1 MSIWGREAYTIP
13 VMKTI
18 GVLTSGGD
26 SPGMNAAI
34 RAVVRVAGAQGVR
47 VLGVEMGY
55 DGLIDGRYRPLSHEL
70 SGGALAPAPEVD
82 LIGNLGGTILGSARS
97 MRFMQKEGRE
107 QAAAKMREAK
117 MDGLVVIGGNGS
129 LTGAHELAK
138 QTDIPIMGIP
148 ASIDNDIGCTATAI
162 GVDTALNTIVESC
175 DRISDTARAHHR
187 AFVVEVMGRHC
198 GYLAMA
204 GAVAVAA
211 DASLFREQGRTDEQL
226 IAACED
232 VLRKGFAPERG
243 KTRVLIVKSEG
254 VELPTPRLV
263 KELAERIKDIP
274 GVDVRGIV
282 LGHLVRGGSPSY
294 QDRMV
299 AGRLGLA
306 ATLAV
311 LAKKT
316 DEMVAWQSPTPGGTP
331 TEDAQ
336 VSRFPIAKVLEET
349 QALLDGSSPVM
360 RRRVKMME
368 AHQGVLAL

>member
-1 MSIWGREAYTIP
+1 
-13 VMKTI
+13 MKTI

-34 RAVVRVAGAQGVR
+34 RAVVRTAGAQGVR
-47 VLGVEMGY
+47 VLGVEHGY
-55 DGLIDGRYRPLSHEL
+55 DGLMDGRFRPLSHEL
-70 SGGALAPAPEVD
+70 PGGTLAPAPEVD
-82 LIGNLGGTILGSARS
+82 LIGNLGGTILGSVRS
-97 MRFMQKEGRE
+97 MRFLQEEGRAE
-107 QAAAKMREAK
+107 AVRKMRDAGME
-117 MDGLVVIGGNGS
+117 GLVVIGGNGS

-138 QTDIPIMGIP
+138 GTDIPIVGIP

-162 GVDTALNTIVESC
+162 GVDTALNTIVDAC
-175 DRISDTARAHHR
+175 DRISDTARAHRR

-211 DASLFREQGRTDEQL
+211 DAVLFREQGRSDDAL
-226 IAACED
+226 IAACEE

-243 KTRVLIVKSEG
+243 KRRVLVVKSEG

-263 KELAERIKDIP
+263 KELSDRIRDVP
-274 GVDVRGIV
+274 GVDVRGVV
-282 LGHLVRGGSPSY
+282 LGHLVRGGSPTY

-311 LAKKT
+311 LAKKS
-316 DEMVAWQSPTPGGTP
+316 DEMVAWQSPVAGGTA
-331 TEDAQ
+331 TEDPQ

-349 QALLDGSSPVM
+349 HALLDGSSPVM

-368 AHQGVLAL
+368 THQGVLAL

>member
-1 MSIWGREAYTIP
+1 
-13 VMKTI
+13 MKTI
-18 GVLTSGGD
+18 AVLTSGGD

-47 VLGVEMGY
+47 VLGVEHGY

-70 SGGALAPAPEVD
+70 PGWGPGATSALAPAPEVD
-82 LIGNLGGTILGSARS
+82 LIGNLGGTILGSVRS
-97 MRFMQKEGRE
+97 MRFMKQEGRE
-107 QAAAKMREAK
+107 EAVRRMKEAK
-117 MDGLVVIGGNGS
+117 IDGLVVIGGNGS

-138 QTDIPIMGIP
+138 QTDLPIMGIP

-162 GVDTALNTIVESC
+162 GVDTALNTIVDAC
-175 DRISDTARAHHR
+175 DRISDTARAHR
-187 AFVVEVMGRHC
+187 RGFVIEVMGRHC

-211 DASLFREQGRTDEQL
+211 DAVLFREQDRSDEQL

-243 KTRVLIVKSEG
+243 KLRVLIVKSEG
-254 VELPTPRLV
+254 VGISTSRLV
-263 KELAERIKDIP
+263 KELCERIKDVQ

-282 LGHLVRGGSPSY
+282 LGHLVRGGSPTF

-311 LAKKT
+311 INRST
-316 DEMVAWQSPTPGGTP
+316 DEMVGWQSPVAGGTP
-331 TEDAQ
+331 TEDPQ
-336 VSRFPIAKVLEET
+336 VSRFEIATVLEET
-349 QALLDGSSPVM
+349 KALLDGSSPVM
-360 RRRVKMME
+360 RRRVKMLE